1 MLSFFDKGSS
11 VNLKG
16 VEKKKFRSI
25 QRIIS
30 YLFLHGESSCNDIAG
45 HIKLSIPSV
54 QTNLNELV
62 SYGVIE
68 DKGQGSST
76 GGRRPN
82 IYGLHGESFYIL
94 CIDVGRFHVRL
105 AILNSNM
112 KIVSGIVTHEIM
124 FQDDFSYL
132 DGIIEYAENLIATSK
147 IDRDKLIG
155 VGLDMPGAI
164 DAGKGINHSYLFTPE
179 QSLVEILTEKFS
191 CPVFLENDANV
202 LAIAEY
208 WNGHARSKKN
218 AIVLL
223 HSWGIGLGL
232 IINGKIYRGSS
243 GFAGEFS
250 HIPAVE
256 NGKLC
261 WCNKQGCLETVASA
275 TALSEYAK
283 AGMNNGSAS
292 SIFEAIDLTKKY
304 VDPGIIISA
313 ANQGDQFAIKI
324 LYDVGF
330 ELGKGI
336 SALVQILNPEIIV
349 LGGRMADAK
358 QYIIAP
364 IQYALNSF
372 CNPLLINN
380 LKIETAKLGQEAS
393 VLGSAIVVVEGLL
406 TRSD

>member
-1 MLSFFDKGSS
+1 MLSYFDNRTSAQ
-11 VNLKG
+11 LKG
-16 VEKKKFRSI
+16 VEKKKYRSK
-25 QRIIS
+25 QRIIRH
-30 YLFLHGESSCNDIAG
+30 LFLHGASTCNDIAQ
-45 HIKLSIPSV
+45 HIKLSNPSV
-54 QTNLNELV
+54 QTSLNELV

-68 DKGQGSST
+68 DKGQGNST

-82 IYGLHGESFYIL
+82 TYGLKGDSFFLL

-105 AILNSNM
+105 AILDSNM

-124 FQDDFSYL
+124 FQDDFAYL
-132 DGIIEYAENLIATSK
+132 DRIVGHAENLITTSE
-147 IDRDKLIG
+147 IDRDRLIG

-164 DAGKGINHSYLFTPE
+164 DAEKGINHSYLYTPE
-179 QSLVEILTEKFS
+179 ETLVEILTKRFS

-208 WNGHARSKKN
+208 WYGHARSKKN

-232 IINGKIYRGSS
+232 IINGKIYRGST

-250 HIPAVE
+250 HIPAVV

-275 TALSEYAK
+275 TALSALAK
-283 AGMNNGSAS
+283 EGINNGSAS

-349 LGGRMADAK
+349 LGGRMSNAK

-393 VLGSAIVVVEGLL
+393 VLGSAIVVIEGLL
-406 TRSD
+406 SRSD